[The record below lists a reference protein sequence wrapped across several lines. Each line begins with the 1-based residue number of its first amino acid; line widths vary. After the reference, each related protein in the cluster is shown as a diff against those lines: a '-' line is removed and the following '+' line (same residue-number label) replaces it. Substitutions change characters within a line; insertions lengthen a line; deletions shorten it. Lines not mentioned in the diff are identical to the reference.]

1 MIVVALF
8 PLMSSFLLVNFFERL
23 ARREIDSYI
32 KKLCSLYTVLYSNEV
47 TSNF

>member
-32 KKLCSLYTVLYSNEV
+32 QKTLFTVHCTV
-47 TSNF
+47 Q